1 MSDLLIQTG
10 QILQQSSE
18 LMKNPAVAGAVT
30 GFIGWMKN
38 IFSNNKRAK
47 ERLEMIEKMQ
57 ANEETI
63 NQLKTNLDDLLYENQ
78 DLQKQLEEKLAEL
91 QKTISNAGISIT
103 KTNTV
108 NIEGNNNSVFQDI
121 NKSTINYNNSKD
133 K

>member
-91 QKTISNAGISIT
+91 QKTISSAGISIT